1 MTPEGQTAKLAGG
14 GRAGNVATT
23 IHWNVT
29 VAFILKD
36 LVPSWIARGFGFYVG
51 EACLLILVWAD
62 DFTLVAS
69 SVSELHVMVTEL
81 AHAMSLHGVQLKES
95 KCKWLANAN
104 ALENTTDGVADM
116 LTTGFGH
123 EESLVILGVL
133 LTQDADAQASADFA
147 ISRAQRHWF
156 QRSKQLCRRRV
167 PISKR
172 ILWYYATVGATAL
185 FGQEALP
192 LTQKTLRAFQSFDR
206 RCLHAILGIKKDC
219 NMGWT
224 AFRRRQNTK
233 LRAIFLKMGI
243 GELSV
248 RLLAKQ
254 HAWAG
259 HVSRLDVAHIA
270 GAWSRVGTA
279 QDWLFTQAALG
290 RLDSQ
295 NSQKWRHPRR
305 GRLATS
311 WETWLVRAIGDDWR
325 HLALDRAK
333 WRESRELF
341 LKSALTLIFG
351 EGHRNFGMHIPAPP

>member
-1 MTPEGQTAKLAGG
+1 M
-14 GRAGNVATT
+14 
-23 IHWNVT
+23 
-29 VAFILKD
+29 
-36 LVPSWIARGFGFYVG
+36 
-51 EACLLILVWAD
+51 
-62 DFTLVAS
+62 
-69 SVSELHVMVTEL
+69 M
-81 AHAMSLHGVQLKES
+81 
-95 KCKWLANAN
+95 
-104 ALENTTDGVADM
+104 
-116 LTTGFGH
+116 
-123 EESLVILGVL
+123 
-133 LTQDADAQASADFA
+133 QDADAQASADFA

-156 QRSKQLCRRRV
+156 QRSKQLCRRREQ
-167 PISKR
+167 ISKR
-172 ILWYYATVGATAL
+172 ILRYYGSVEATAL

-233 LRAIFLKMGI
+233 LRAIFSKMGI

-325 HLALDRAK
+325 HVARDRAK
-333 WRESRELF
+333 WRQSREPY

-351 EGHRNFGMHIPAPP
+351 EGHRNFGMHVPAPP